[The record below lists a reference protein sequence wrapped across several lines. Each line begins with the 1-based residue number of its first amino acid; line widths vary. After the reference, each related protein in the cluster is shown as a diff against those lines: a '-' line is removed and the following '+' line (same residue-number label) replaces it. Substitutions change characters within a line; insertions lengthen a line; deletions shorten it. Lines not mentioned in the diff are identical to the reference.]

1 MEKKKYGMIQLDVD
15 VHNALKEYCKK
26 QGFIMSAFVNNLIK
40 KSIKGKQ
47 YVYNQIRK
55 HFRGRH

>member
-40 KSIKGKQ
+40 KSIKGK
-47 YVYNQIRK
+47 
-55 HFRGRH
+55 